1 MYIFLQIHRGKN
13 CNASH
18 VINYQTTNWYEN
30 QLRPFRELK
39 EYSTSWYLCKHHVKL
54 YDSNS
59 LTSNNLLNLSFW
71 FVLLLFVYF
80 VLLCFFF
87 CFFFA
92 VINIPNAERKKDQK
106 KKVLLGKGTK
116 GNVFFERSTNT
127 WAFFCDGLPR
137 IVFGFSVESE
147 QLHIH
152 FLKSWQFCTH
162 TRCTCI
168 SSFSRFPFVG
178 QIQPTPTSI
187 NFPFSFRLRFSKL
200 TSQTISLWQPNND
213 KAKYFG

>member
-1 MYIFLQIHRGKN
+1 MIVIHWLVTIYLTCLFGLFCFCLFFLF
-13 CNASH
+13 C
-18 VINYQTTNWYEN
+18 
-30 QLRPFRELK
+30 
-39 EYSTSWYLCKHHVKL
+39 
-54 YDSNS
+54 
-59 LTSNNLLNLSFW
+59 
-71 FVLLLFVYF
+71 FV
-80 VLLCFFF
+80 FF
-87 CFFFA
+87 CFFFFA

-127 WAFFCDGLPR
+127 WAFFYDGLPR
-137 IVFGFSVESE
+137 IVFCFSVESE

-168 SSFSRFPFVG
+168 SSFSRFPFVD
-178 QIQPTPTSI
+178 QIQPTPTSV

-213 KAKYFG
+213 KAKHFG